1 MVMCG
6 WFCRRMS
13 VSIEERGGERRAADF
28 GKYSYRLQVIWRYSS
43 KLNNI
48 RSVAL
53 GLVSSDAHL
62 VTYIPARARTH
73 TQHTQHSHTHTH
85 THTHTLKEHACA
97 HLHLSVYECI
107 CFMSVLMYTCCVLY
121 NVRAFWCSCV
131 VANFNKIAQV

>member
-1 MVMCG
+1 MGVHLVMCG
-6 WFCRRMS
+6 RLCRRMS

-28 GKYSYRLQVIWRYSS
+28 GQHSYRLQVIWRYSS

-73 TQHTQHSHTHTH
+73 TQHTQLSLSL
-85 THTHTLKEHACA
+85 TLS
-97 HLHLSVYECI
+97 LSLSVCTRTPVCI
-107 CFMSVLMYTCCVLY
+107 GTARTMCERYKKVS
-121 NVRAFWCSCV
+121 
-131 VANFNKIAQV
+131 KQ